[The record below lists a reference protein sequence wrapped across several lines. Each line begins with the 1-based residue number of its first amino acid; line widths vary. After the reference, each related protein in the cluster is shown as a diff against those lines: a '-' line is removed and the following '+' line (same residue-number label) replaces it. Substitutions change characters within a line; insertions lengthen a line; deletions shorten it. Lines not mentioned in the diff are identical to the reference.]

1 VRLPTLSPQ
10 GDAARPPGEDERVTK
25 SLTPYDPKADRFR
38 VQRYR
43 LLLAAQTDRD
53 IREMLQQLINETEL
67 RLAAFGSLA

>member
-1 VRLPTLSPQ
+1 M
-10 GDAARPPGEDERVTK
+10 TK

-67 RLAAFGSLA
+67 RLAASGSLA